1 MNSLHQ
7 QVAADSSAVQQPIQ
21 QQQQQASLAARSAT
35 PLPRPRA
42 AKLWDIAVNDL
53 GVLQGMPEPQEVSV
67 RVQQL
72 LQRAQQRDSGCRQ
85 HQSHQQQEGVAASSS
100 SGSNG
105 GSNSSSSS
113 SGCGDITWSE
123 QDVKLLLSARG
134 VDMTAVVAA
143 ADALRSTVCGDVVSY
158 VVNRNINYTN
168 VCTYA
173 CKFCAFSKVCW
184 SWLGRGGRTG
194 KGYMPVQWLL
204 QVVMPFCNAAGSNS
218 HHGADARHKKL
229 GLRRRCHNGICS
241 SGRSAAFTKAMSCLM
256 CPLPTPPLQG
266 KSSEQLR
273 GSPYLLPLAEI
284 TRRTAEAWDR
294 GATEVCLQG

>member
-1 MNSLHQ
+1 VAGKPAEPSHQQQHTPPDGSHQHLQQQQEQERNAQAPQEQWSEQSEQLQQQMNSLHQ

-21 QQQQQASLAARSAT
+21 QQQQAPLAARSAT

-72 LQRAQQRDSGCRQ
+72 LQRVQQQESGCRQ
-85 HQSHQQQEGVAASSS
+85 HQSHQQQEGGAASSS
-100 SGSNG
+100 PSSNG
-105 GSNSSSSS
+105 GSSSSS
-113 SGCGDITWSE
+113 SGCGDVSWSE
-123 QDVKLLLSARG
+123 QDVELLLSARG

-173 CKFCAFSKVCW
+173 CKFCAFSKVRW
-184 SWLGRGGRTG
+184 SWLGR
-194 KGYMPVQWLL
+194 
-204 QVVMPFCNAAGSNS
+204 
-218 HHGADARHKKL
+218 
-229 GLRRRCHNGICS
+229 
-241 SGRSAAFTKAMSCLM
+241 
-256 CPLPTPPLQG
+256 
-266 KSSEQLR
+266 
-273 GSPYLLPLAEI
+273 
-284 TRRTAEAWDR
+284 AW
-294 GATEVCLQG
+294 